1 MQQGPKGNSKE
12 ISLILYWIRQ
22 TNTLGYIKITNMRSI
37 VQERKIYKSL
47 TFLDILHLYHSH
59 KHFYA
64 LLMKIYGVEKHASN
78 IFFPTS
84 V

>member
-37 VQERKIYKSL
+37 MQEKKI
-47 TFLDILHLYHSH
+47 
-59 KHFYA
+59 
-64 LLMKIYGVEKHASN
+64 
-78 IFFPTS
+78 
-84 V
+84 